1 MSEAK
6 RILFTGQAGLN
17 VKGILEK
24 LGNHISGNE
33 TFRCL
38 NLEDCMKTIYLDDW
52 PEDRP
57 NYDMVKAPGGLQ
69 NLLASPES
77 YLRLLWGRAATDM
90 SARLSNGEDAFISL
104 HGAFYH
110 PYHKG
115 FFPCVQVE
123 QLRGLKI
130 SRVVTLIDDI
140 WDIWARLSQPGQL
153 FDSAGL
159 EFKSGFYASMNSILN
174 LMSLL
179 DWRLVEMFASE
190 QIANQL
196 GLGHDHI
203 LLPIKHNM
211 EVAKE
216 LLFPGREPAYISH
229 PIAEPRRL
237 RREGKEKEADAIE
250 WDVQSL
256 AERLLTKSN
265 FVPLSPTAIDEFRI
279 AINET
284 GDYLPKLEKRWE
296 YGDPRN
302 LLFQPTVGDGSQ
314 ALDPQ
319 GWFSCEAPEVEVS
332 SISTLLKAL
341 GEKIKAHINSRDH
354 RLVAQSSAIVVWRPY
369 FNGTLSGGVLKEV
382 KYRKDLVEH
391 EEREIPCYVYSPRS
405 DLARYR
411 VSKIVTELK
420 EAGVAK
426 EKAES
431 FRSAMEQDTE
441 LMEQIGEDRL
451 DVTVVQAL
459 AQKNDVV
466 ITYVPDNGALATE
479 SATQAL
485 FDSNEKWKEI
495 VANVNSEDE
504 LKEFKTSIDVWC
516 EDDNISPAEFVR
528 RAVPSSG

>member
-57 NYDMVKAPGGLQ
+57 NYDMVKEPGGCQ
-69 NLLASPES
+69 ALLALPES

-90 SARLSNGEDAFISL
+90 SDRLSNGENAFISL

-115 FFPCVQVE
+115 FFPCVQGE

-130 SRVVTLIDDI
+130 SRVVNLIDDI
-140 WDIWARLSQPGQL
+140 WDIWARLSQPDQL
-153 FDSAGL
+153 FNTAGL
-159 EFKSGFYASMNSILN
+159 EFESGFYASMNSILN

-203 LLPIKHNM
+203 LLPIKHNL

-216 LLFPGREPAYISH
+216 LLFQGREPAYISH

-237 RREGKEKEADAIE
+237 RREGKENEADAIE
-250 WDVQSL
+250 REVQSL
-256 AERLLTKSN
+256 TERLLTQSN
-265 FVPLSPTAIDEFRI
+265 FVSLAPTAIDELRI
-279 AINET
+279 ALNET

-296 YGDPRN
+296 YGDHRN
-302 LLFQPTVGDGSQ
+302 LLFSPIVGDGSE

-319 GWFSCEAPEVEVS
+319 GWFSSETPEAEVF
-332 SISTLLKAL
+332 SISLLLSTL

-369 FNGTLSGGVLKEV
+369 FNGSISKGVLEEV
-382 KYRKDLVEH
+382 GYRNDLAEY
-391 EEREIPCYVYSPRS
+391 EERSIPCYVYSPRS
-405 DLARYR
+405 DLARHR
-411 VSKIVTELK
+411 VSTIVTELK

-441 LMEQIGEDRL
+441 LMEQIREDRL

-459 AQKNDVV
+459 AQENDVV
-466 ITYVPDNGALATE
+466 IPYLPDKSALSPEPGPKARV
-479 SATQAL
+479 
-485 FDSNEKWKEI
+485 DSRKKWKEI
-495 VANVNSEDE
+495 VASANSEDR
-504 LKEFKTSIDVWC
+504 LKEFKTGIDVWC
-516 EDDNISPAEFVR
+516 EDDDISPEEFVR
-528 RAVPSSG
+528 NVVPSSG